1 MGGQGRKTIIP
12 HVSPK
17 RYRRCQEKSDCKLS
31 VQSLTF
37 WEKAHIIK
45 TIKVVI
51 KLVIWLAKKKTPS
64 RSCYLRKGGFFL
76 VLTAR
81 EPSVKPLA
89 DVVRCYICCD
99 GQHKSGNTR
108 HFSHLPSH
116 KMGGQGRKPII
127 PHVSPKRYRRCQ
139 EKSDCKLSAQCLTF
153 AENRI

>member
-1 MGGQGRKTIIP
+1 MGGQGRKTIITYN
-12 HVSPK
+12 SPK
-17 RYRRCQEKSDCKLS
+17 RYRRGKEKSDCKLS
-31 VQSLTF
+31 VQCLTF

-45 TIKVVI
+45 TMKVVI
-51 KLVIWLAKKKTPS
+51 KLVIWLTKKKTPS
-64 RSCYLRKGGFFL
+64 RSCYLRKGVFFL

-108 HFSHLPSH
+108 HFSHFPSH
-116 KMGGQGRKPII
+116 KMGGQGRKTII
-127 PHVSPKRYRRCQ
+127 TYNSPKRYRRGK
-139 EKSDCKLSAQCLTF
+139 EKSDCKLSVQRLTF

>member
-64 RSCYLRKGGFFL
+64 RSCYLRKGVFFL